1 MSRIWSNSEIDFLQ
15 NQVGKMKVDSIAK
28 QLNRSV
34 TAVLIKMKRLK
45 IGNTKNNTGGITR
58 SELARMLGV
67 DSKTVEWWTYKYGLP
82 FQTKITRHS
91 RRYFFIEVTDFW
103 EWAYEHADRVDFSKI
118 ELNSI
123 VPEPEW
129 VREYR
134 RKKQVPI
141 GNYYRNWTTKEE
153 ELLLTMIDLGKS
165 IDFISKQLNR
175 TSISIQRK
183 RKRLFQAK
191 RINK

>member
-1 MSRIWSNSEIDFLQ
+1 MSRIWSYSEIDFLQ

-34 TAVLIKMKRLK
+34 TAVLIKMKRLD
-45 IGNTKNNTGGITR
+45 IGNTKNITGGITR
-58 SELARMLGV
+58 SELARMLGI
-67 DSKTVEWWTYKYGLP
+67 DSKTVEWWTYKHGLP

-91 RRYFFIEVTDFW
+91 RRFFFIEVTDFW
-103 EWAYEHADRVDFSKI
+103 EWAYENVNRVDFSKI

-129 VREYR
+129 VKEYR
-134 RKKQVPI
+134 RKEQVLI
-141 GNYYRNWTTKEE
+141 GNYYRSWTTKEE
-153 ELLLTMIDLGKS
+153 DLLLTMIDQGKS
-165 IDFISKQLNR
+165 NDFISKQLNR
-175 TSISIQRK
+175 TFISIQRK
-183 RKRLFQAK
+183 SKRLFQAK